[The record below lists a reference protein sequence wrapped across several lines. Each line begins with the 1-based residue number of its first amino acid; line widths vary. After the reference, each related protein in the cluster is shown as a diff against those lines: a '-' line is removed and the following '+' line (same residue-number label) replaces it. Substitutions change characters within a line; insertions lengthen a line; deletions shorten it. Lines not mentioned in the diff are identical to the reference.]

1 MTHKKLF
8 AFSLVMFCLWLAQ
21 FIMAIITQRHGLA
34 QIGAVGMAV
43 CTYLAVY
50 NGRRLKP

>member
-1 MTHKKLF
+1 MTRHKLF
-8 AFSLVMFCLWLAQ
+8 AFSLVMLGLWCVQ
-21 FIMAIITQRHGLA
+21 FVMAITLHRHGLA

-43 CTYLAVY
+43 CTYIAVY